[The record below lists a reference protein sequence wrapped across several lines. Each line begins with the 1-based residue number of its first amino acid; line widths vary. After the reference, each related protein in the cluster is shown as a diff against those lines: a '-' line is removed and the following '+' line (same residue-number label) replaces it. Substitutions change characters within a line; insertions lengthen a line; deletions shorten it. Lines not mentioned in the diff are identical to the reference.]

1 MNSPP
6 IIIDSEG
13 AIESGV
19 KLVHKAMKDKTKT
32 PVTLVFLCTT
42 DWMHVQFL
50 TYMVDY
56 LAKKKAKK
64 VEHVKV
70 DIYIEQKEEG

>member
-1 MNSPP
+1 
-6 IIIDSEG
+6 
-13 AIESGV
+13 
-19 KLVHKAMKDKTKT
+19 MKDKTKT